1 MPWRPRAAAR
11 TRDVEAKQ
19 GTEPRPNDPYA
30 AGEERYRL
38 LRRALA
44 GDLGADAIVATLKES
59 ELRGMGGAGFP
70 TGQKWEIVA
79 AQEPTPKYTICNA
92 DESEPGTFKDRQI
105 LAEQPHLVLE
115 GMLLGMLV
123 TGSEEGWVFIRH
135 EYGPEEEVL
144 RAEIE
149 ALRSEGLLGDDV
161 LGSGRRL
168 QVEIFTSPGGYILG
182 EESAL
187 LECMEG
193 HRGEPRNK
201 PPFPGL
207 YGLWGKP
214 TLMNSVETFADVPII
229 LERGAEWWKEQGVNG
244 ATGLKFFAV
253 SGHVERPDVYCV
265 RAGSTARDLIE
276 LAGGVTEG
284 REVGAIQ
291 PGGASSNFLGPGQ
304 LDVPLDWKP
313 LQEAGSMLG
322 SGAVIVMAEGTDLL
336 AAGTNVLRFFRNESC
351 GKCVPCRVG
360 SAKAY
365 TMLSRPARA
374 GQGRRG
380 RPRRDHAAR
389 GDGAQDVDL
398 RPRPGRARARAQRD
412 RHGSRRRRGA
422 RAPEGPRR
430 HRDVGRAWPTRRPG
444 ASSSPSRRWPR
455 RWRASGRRGAR
466 RSRRSASTRRPAA
479 CRRRR
484 CGAPHDLPGFARST
498 VDGYAVRAADTFGA
512 SEGLPS
518 YLEVAGAVAMGSG
531 AGRGGGAR
539 RRRRDPDRRRGAARR
554 RRGGHGRAHAGGDA
568 GDDRGGAARRAGRR
582 HGARRRGRRRGR
594 RARARRAS
602 AAAAGPRPAR
612 RGRRHRG
619 FGPRAASGG
628 DRVDRRRGRRRPRP
642 RSSPPARSATRCA
655 VALAALVREAGGEPD
670 PRGIVPDDRDALAAA
685 LRRRGRDVR
694 RRGRVGRLVGR
705 RARRDRRR
713 RGAGSASPASGRTA
727 SRCAP
732 ASRRCSPTAAACRS
746 SGCRATRAPRWSCS
760 GWWGC
765 GVVRRVGGVT
775 QPPPAPS
782 ARARLARD
790 VPSAAGRLDIVQ
802 VTVRDGVATPLFGAS
817 ALLSILTAADGYV
830 VVPDEATG
838 LDAGSEVDVTLYGLD
853 GHHAVHP
860 RRARGRGARRLER
873 GVRRRRLPRPGRRR
887 ADGAPRGGRPGHGR
901 AGVGDA
907 LVALVR
913 RVGDGRHRRA
923 RGGDDRREREHA
935 GADRPGPLRRASTPA
950 IRCRR
955 ASTRS

>member
-1 MPWRPRAAAR
+1 MEAVQPRYPGTEARAGKFPGPSLIPALNAIQRRCGWLPRDELVALSREVRRPLYEIEGLISFYPHFRTTEPKAVQVAVCHDLTCWLHGSDERIAEAKARYGDDAEVELVEVSCLGRCDIAPAAAVDER
-11 TRDVEAKQ
+11 PLAFADAAHAVEAARGDSHAPVEAKS

-30 AGEERYRL
+30 AGEERYRI

-79 AQEPTPKYTICNA
+79 AQEPTPKYTVCNA

-149 ALRSEGLLGDDV
+149 TLRSDGLLGDDV

-360 SAKAY
+360 SAKAHA
-365 TMLSRPARA
+365 MLSDLLEQGKGVEDVPDEITQLEETLRKTSICGL
-374 GQGRRG
+374 GQV
-380 RPRRDHAAR
+380 A
-389 GDGAQDVDL
+389 L
-398 RPRPGRARARAQRD
+398 
-412 RHGSRRRRGA
+412 
-422 RAPEGPRR
+422 GP
-430 HRDVGRAWPTRRPG
+430 VL
-444 ASSSPSRRWPR
+444 SVI
-455 RWRASGRRGAR
+455 
-466 RSRRSASTRRPAA
+466 
-479 CRRRR
+479 
-484 CGAPHDLPGFARST
+484 GF
-498 VDGYAVRAADTFGA
+498 
-512 SEGLPS
+512 
-518 YLEVAGAVAMGSG
+518 
-531 AGRGGGAR
+531 
-539 RRRRDPDRRRGAARR
+539 
-554 RRGGHGRAHAGGDA
+554 
-568 GDDRGGAARRAGRR
+568 DRGGAAA
-582 HGARRRGRRRGR
+582 
-594 RARARRAS
+594 
-602 AAAAGPRPAR
+602 
-612 RGRRHRG
+612 
-619 FGPRAASGG
+619 
-628 DRVDRRRGRRRPRP
+628 
-642 RSSPPARSATRCA
+642 
-655 VALAALVREAGGEPD
+655 
-670 PRGIVPDDRDALAAA
+670 
-685 LRRRGRDVR
+685 
-694 RRGRVGRLVGR
+694 
-705 RARRDRRR
+705 
-713 RGAGSASPASGRTA
+713 
-727 SRCAP
+727 
-732 ASRRCSPTAAACRS
+732 
-746 SGCRATRAPRWSCS
+746 
-760 GWWGC
+760 
-765 GVVRRVGGVT
+765 
-775 QPPPAPS
+775 
-782 ARARLARD
+782 
-790 VPSAAGRLDIVQ
+790 
-802 VTVRDGVATPLFGAS
+802 
-817 ALLSILTAADGYV
+817 
-830 VVPDEATG
+830 
-838 LDAGSEVDVTLYGLD
+838 
-853 GHHAVHP
+853 
-860 RRARGRGARRLER
+860 
-873 GVRRRRLPRPGRRR
+873 
-887 ADGAPRGGRPGHGR
+887 
-901 AGVGDA
+901 
-907 LVALVR
+907 
-913 RVGDGRHRRA
+913 
-923 RGGDDRREREHA
+923 REHPK
-935 GADRPGPLRRASTPA
+935 DREDTE
-950 IRCRR
+950 
-955 ASTRS
+955 T